1 MRRKEAAMPAR
12 VQQLVQVHEIQDT
25 PIPAVTPV
33 GCVHPVSETL
43 PLAVDQI
50 ARALDP
56 ERIILFGSY
65 GYGAPTPDSDV
76 DLLVIMETDA
86 TGPER
91 SWAVSRLLLPRP
103 FPVDILV
110 KTPTEIQASLAAG
123 DFFIREIVTK
133 GAVLYERS
141 H

>member
-1 MRRKEAAMPAR
+1 MPAR
-12 VQQLVQVHEIQDT
+12 AQQLVQTHEIQDT

-50 ARALDP
+50 ARVLNP

-91 SWAVSRLLLPRP
+91 SWA
-103 FPVDILV
+103 
-110 KTPTEIQASLAAG
+110 AAPCCL
-123 DFFIREIVTK
+123 RQSWSVQ
-133 GAVLYERS
+133 
-141 H
+141 